1 MSQANL
7 TRAMLGRLPGYVRYL
22 RTYSGTHISATTM
35 AKALGLGEVQV
46 RKDLSTV
53 CGGGKPKVG
62 YCTQALLSALEDTLR
77 HTQTSAAVIVGAGRL
92 GTALLGF
99 EGFDS
104 PEIIAAFDTTVTGTV
119 AGKPILPMTDLRSF
133 CQLHDVRIGI
143 ITVPV
148 SEAQSVCD
156 ALVKSG
162 ISAIW
167 NFAPTK
173 LHVPEKVILRQENLA
188 LSLAHLNFL
197 ANQL

>member
-1 MSQANL
+1 
-7 TRAMLGRLPGYVRYL
+7 
-22 RTYSGTHISATTM
+22 
-35 AKALGLGEVQV
+35 
-46 RKDLSTV
+46 
-53 CGGGKPKVG
+53 
-62 YCTQALLSALEDTLR
+62 
-77 HTQTSAAVIVGAGRL
+77 
-92 GTALLGF
+92 
-99 EGFDS
+99 
-104 PEIIAAFDTTVTGTV
+104 
-119 AGKPILPMTDLRSF
+119 MTDLRSF

-162 ISAIW
+162 VSAIW